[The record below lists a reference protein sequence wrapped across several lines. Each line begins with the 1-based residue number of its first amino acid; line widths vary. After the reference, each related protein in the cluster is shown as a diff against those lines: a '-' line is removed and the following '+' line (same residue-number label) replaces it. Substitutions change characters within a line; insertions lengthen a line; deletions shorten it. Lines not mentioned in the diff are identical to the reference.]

1 MPYTSVGP
9 LHTSYL
15 LCTTFL
21 EVKIVNPML
30 FMEKSKDQYPGS
42 EHLSRHTGSE
52 GRGKPGKDQFHWFP
66 GPWQEKDSGENGAG
80 GEGHF
85 LGPFISVE
93 EGVSRER
100 GLCRRGQ

>member
-30 FMEKSKDQYPGS
+30 FMEKPKDQYPGS
-42 EHLSRHTGSE
+42 ERLSRHSRSE
-52 GRGKPGKDQFHWFP
+52 GRGKPGT
-66 GPWQEKDSGENGAG
+66 GPTPLVPRSLA
-80 GEGHF
+80 GEG
-85 LGPFISVE
+85 LW
-93 EGVSRER
+93 
-100 GLCRRGQ
+100 

>member
-21 EVKIVNPML
+21 KVKIVNPML
-30 FMEKSKDQYPGS
+30 FMEKSKDQHPGS

-52 GRGKPGKDQFHWFP
+52 GRGKPGTRP
-66 GPWQEKDSGENGAG
+66 IPLVSRSLA
-80 GEGHF
+80 GEG
-85 LGPFISVE
+85 LW
-93 EGVSRER
+93 
-100 GLCRRGQ
+100 